1 MDDIRQQGVRD
12 QFDETR
18 RVFEK
23 ALNGLEVDL
32 LTEIGTKIV
41 DIKRLKEEVAN
52 LRLENFRLKDAMK
65 RVELFISLLEKDD
78 LAYFLLLYEKERIAY
93 YVKETMNNA
102 LADEGEENE

>member
-1 MDDIRQQGVRD
+1 MDDIRQQGVRN

-52 LRLENFRLKDAMK
+52 LRLENFKLKDAMK
-65 RVELFISLLEKDD
+65 RIELFISLLEKDD